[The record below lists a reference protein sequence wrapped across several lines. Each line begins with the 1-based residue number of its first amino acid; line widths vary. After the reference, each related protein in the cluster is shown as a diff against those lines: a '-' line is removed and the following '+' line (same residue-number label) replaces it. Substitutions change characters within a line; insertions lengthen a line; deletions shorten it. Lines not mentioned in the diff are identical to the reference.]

1 MKKTILAVLALA
13 SVVACNKSEVLEVA
27 PQKAISF
34 GNPFVENA
42 TKAIDPSWS
51 NTKVFESFNVYGTI
65 TNTATPPA
73 TANIFNA
80 VNVTRITPPA
90 ITSGD
95 KGLNDYVWGYAE
107 SSIQYW
113 VPGNS
118 YKFAAV
124 VGGTGVIVNTTDA
137 GYHMPE
143 TIEYDAS
150 SQTDLLYAENNYGTF
165 SNTSKDCVEFG
176 FNHLLAKAKFTF
188 TNGCPKGYTVT
199 VTNVSITNAYADGE
213 YTVGSTTWAPG
224 ADREG
229 LTFGNIV
236 NSTETAD
243 NAVAVAILS
252 NTDITEA
259 ITAGTYTNETKP
271 VYSSNYERLLIPAE
285 YTETKLGI
293 KFSYIIT
300 NKEGIEVRKVTDKEA
315 SVEITLAAG
324 NSYNFTAEIK
334 EDLTPITFTVTS
346 TGSWTSQDQ
355 TVTIE

>member
-65 TNTATPPA
+65 SNGTE

-80 VNVTRITPPA
+80 VDVSSKTTTNTGTEGVNKT
-90 ITSGD
+90 
-95 KGLNDYVWGYAE
+95 VWGYAE
-107 SSIQYW
+107 SATQYW
-113 VPGNS
+113 VPGNT
-118 YKFAAV
+118 YAFAAV
-124 VGGTGVIVNTTDA
+124 VGGTGVTVNTTEA

-143 TIEYDAS
+143 TIKYDAS
-150 SQTDLLYAENNYGTF
+150 SQTDLLYAKDDYGKFENN
-165 SNTSKDCVEFG
+165 SPVCVEFG

-199 VTNVSITNAYADGE
+199 VTNVRITNAYADGE
-213 YTVGSTTWAPG
+213 YTVGSSTWAPG
-224 ADREG
+224 TDTEE

-236 NSTETAD
+236 NSTETAE
-243 NAVAVAILS
+243 NVEAVAILS
-252 NTDITEA
+252 GADNTE
-259 ITAGTYTNETKP
+259 KL

-285 YTETKLGI
+285 YTALGI
-293 KFSYIIT
+293 QFSYIIT

>member
-1 MKKTILAVLALA
+1 MKKAILAVLALA

-65 TNTATPPA
+65 TNAATTAA

-80 VNVTRITPPA
+80 VEVTRITPPA

-124 VGGTGVIVNTTDA
+124 VGGTGVTVNTTDA

-143 TIEYDAS
+143 TIDYDAS
-150 SQTDLLYAENNYGTF
+150 SQTDLLYAENDYGPF

-188 TNGCPKGYTVT
+188 TNGCPKGYKVT
-199 VTNVSITNAYADGE
+199 VTNVRITNAYADGK
-213 YTVGSTTWAPG
+213 YTVGNTTPWVPG
-224 ADREG
+224 TATEG

-236 NSTETAD
+236 NSTETAE
-243 NAVAVAILS
+243 NVEAVAILS
-252 NTDITEA
+252 GADNTE
-259 ITAGTYTNETKP
+259 KL
-271 VYSSNYERLLIPAE
+271 VYSSNYERLLIPAT
-285 YTETKLGI
+285 YSKLGI
-293 KFSYIIT
+293 KFSYKIT
-300 NKEGIEVRKVTDKEA
+300 NKEGIVVREVNDKEA

>member
-65 TNTATPPA
+65 TNTATPAA

-80 VNVTRITPPA
+80 VEVTRITPPA

-124 VGGTGVIVNTTDA
+124 VGGTGVTVNTTDA

-150 SQTDLLYAENNYGTF
+150 SQTDLLYAENNYGKF
-165 SNTSKDCVEFG
+165 ENNSPVCVEFG

-199 VTNVSITNAYADGE
+199 VTNVRITNAYADGK

-224 ADREG
+224 TVKEE

-236 NSTETAD
+236 NSTETAE
-243 NAVAVAILS
+243 NVEAVAILS
-252 NTDITEA
+252 GADNTE
-259 ITAGTYTNETKP
+259 KL

-285 YTETKLGI
+285 YTALGI
-293 KFSYIIT
+293 QFSYIIT
-300 NKEGIEVRKVTDKEA
+300 NKEGIEVRKVTDKKA